1 MKKPIG
7 EIRPS
12 QFVSTYGP
20 GAIIDL
26 PDYSIILAGIDY
38 WNLADTKKIDE
49 PRLRKRLRVNSIRSL
64 PTKTKGD
71 IPTIPSFRYPTYYV
85 CPNCRKLAPFYKFTQ
100 KTDGSIFCNNNKDN
114 ANCENVKAFPVRYLS
129 ACTGGHLNDFH
140 WNSFVH
146 QKNRSCKETNRLYLR
161 DAAAEGK
168 LEDVQIVECKACDT
182 RRPLSDAFDKSQ
194 KALPACLGRRPW
206 LGKNKEE
213 ECGKEQRI
221 ILRGASNIYFPVIE
235 GVLSIP
241 KETQSPVV
249 EVLEGLS
256 DRISMINTYEKLKLM
271 LDMNVFPELNQFSHE
286 EIWRAITNSKEE
298 EEINHDDLL
307 LPEWKVL
314 SSNQKIKEEN
324 NLFEM
329 EPQPL
334 TGQYE
339 HEISNLV
346 MVRRLREVRV
356 IRNFT
361 RINPAPDVTS
371 QAFTEGDEADVGFA
385 SLSSGNLD
393 WLPGVE
399 TYGEGIFFAVNED
412 YLREW
417 EKRDPVKEYEKNLE
431 HVFNQYYEERRIKP
445 DYRPPF
451 PGVRYVMLHSLAH
464 ILIRHLC
471 MHSGYSASSLR
482 ERIYSRK
489 SPEKKD
495 SMAGVLIYTAS
506 PDSEGSLG
514 GLVELG
520 NSEKFSSILW
530 EALEEA
536 RLCSA
541 DPLCSDYEPHHH
553 RDLNGACCH
562 SCLLIAETSCEST
575 NRYLDRSLLVET
587 VSNQNLN
594 FFLRKS

>member
-1 MKKPIG
+1 MKNKIG

-26 PDYSIILAGIDY
+26 PDYSIILSGIDF
-38 WNLADTKKIDE
+38 WSFADTKKIDE
-49 PRLRKRLRVNSIRSL
+49 PRLRKRLRINSIRSL
-64 PTKTKGD
+64 PTKTKSD
-71 IPTIPSFRYPTYYV
+71 VPTIPSLRYPTYYV
-85 CPNCRKLAPFYKFTQ
+85 CPNCRRLAPFYKFTQ
-100 KTDGSIFCNNNKDN
+100 KTDGSIFCNNNRDN
-114 ANCENVKAFPVRYLS
+114 ANCDNVKAFPVRYLS
-129 ACTGGHLNDFH
+129 ACTSGHLSDFP

-146 QKNRSCKETNRLYLR
+146 NKNKSCNEKNRLYLK
-161 DAAAEGK
+161 DSAAEGK
-168 LEDVQIVECKACDT
+168 LEDVQIVECKACNT
-182 RRPLSDAFDKSQ
+182 RRPLSEAFDKNQ
-194 KALPACLGRRPW
+194 KAMPPCPGKRPW
-206 LGKNKEE
+206 LGKNNEE
-213 ECGKEQRI
+213 QCGKEQRI

-241 KETQSPVV
+241 KETLSPVA

-256 DRISMINTYEKLKLM
+256 DRISKIDTYDKLKFAFE
-271 LDMNVFPELNQFSHE
+271 MNVFPELNEFPLE
-286 EIWRAITNSKEE
+286 EIWRTISKTKEE

-314 SSNQKIKEEN
+314 SSDRNIKDE

-329 EPQPL
+329 EPQQV

-339 HEISNLV
+339 EKISHLV

-371 QAFTEGDEADVGFA
+371 QAFTEGNEADVGFA
-385 SLSSGNLD
+385 SLSAADVD

-399 TYGEGIFFAVNED
+399 TFGEGIFFAVNEN

-417 EKRDPVKEYEKNLE
+417 EQRDDVKKYEKKFKE
-431 HVFNQYYEERRIKP
+431 VFDLYYDNRHIEP

-451 PGVRYVMLHSLAH
+451 PGARYVMLHSLSH

-489 SPEKKD
+489 TPDKKD
-495 SMAGVLIYTAS
+495 SMSGVLIYTAS

-520 NSEKFSSILW
+520 SSEQFSDILW
-530 EALEEA
+530 AALEEA
-536 RLCSA
+536 KLCSA
-541 DPLCSDYEPHHH
+541 DPLCSDYEPDLH

-587 VSNQNLN
+587 VSNQQLN
-594 FFLRKS
+594 FFN